1 MKPTF
6 HLMNKNY
13 VRHSTKWTPTKSSC
27 FQTRKASLRVD
38 LTPMVDLGFLL
49 ISFFVLTTTI
59 AKPTSMKLA
68 VPDDN
73 KKLPPSEAAESKTL
87 NILLGADNNT
97 FVYGGSA
104 LNNIKNTG
112 SSASALR
119 IAIIQKKKSIRD
131 QCGND
136 SGMIV
141 LIKPTAAA
149 TYANIVNTFDEMLI
163 CNIKTYVLMD
173 ANNDELKSIGL

>member
-1 MKPTF
+1 MSDILQTEHKQKTGV
-6 HLMNKNY
+6 HK
-13 VRHSTKWTPTKSSC
+13 TK
-27 FQTRKASLRVD
+27 KASLRVD

-59 AKPTSMKLA
+59 AKPTLMKL
-68 VPDDN
+68 VIPDDRE
-73 KKLPPSEAAESKTL
+73 KIHPSEIAESKTL

-104 LNNIKNTG
+104 LSNIKNMG

-119 IAIIQKKKSIRD
+119 TAIIQKKSDIKNAF
-131 QCGND
+131 GHD

-163 CNIKTYVLMD
+163 CNVKTYVLMD
-173 ANNDELKSIGL
+173 ANNDELKSIGM

>member
-1 MKPTF
+1 MSDILQSKHQQKAGVP
-6 HLMNKNY
+6 K
-13 VRHSTKWTPTKSSC
+13 
-27 FQTRKASLRVD
+27 TRKASLRVD

-104 LNNIKNTG
+104 LSNIKNMG

-119 IAIIQKKKSIRD
+119 TAIIQKKSDIKNAFGD
-131 QCGND
+131 D

-163 CNIKTYVLMD
+163 CNVKTYVLMD
-173 ANNDELKSIGL
+173 ANNDELKSIGM